1 MEARSTCKVAF
12 KRCRVGIEKV
22 MIFSRSIFTEKKFY
36 LSHGKKTKSIVNR
49 AYRTNR
55 ATKEFEIFDCV
66 CVCVLFFLF
75 LFVSLFSRL
84 MEIFTGAKLF
94 KKN

>member
-1 MEARSTCKVAF
+1 MEARSTCEVAF

-22 MIFSRSIFTEKKFY
+22 MIFSRSIFTEKKFH

-55 ATKEFEIFDCV
+55 ATKEFEISDCV
-66 CVCVLFFLF
+66 CVCAFFLF

-84 MEIFTGAKLF
+84 MEIFTRAKLF